1 MVDKHYV
8 QYLSMNGV
16 SYKMQ
21 IKSNKTDYMM
31 KNRITKFLNSIS
43 QSMTEPS
50 TKRIAWIDMA
60 KAIAILLMVIGHEAS
75 GSIYTWIFSFH
86 MPLFFILSGY
96 TARRVDTWY
105 GLRKTISKLFK
116 RIWILAA
123 LMIILLAIEN
133 YLFYPIQIVDVIKVT
148 VKGIIWGSNGARPG
162 LNNVGVIWFLFA
174 YFWARIIFDMGRL
187 IIKDDRYNGVMFA
200 ILAYAGYLISQKIW
214 LPQALDI
221 ALVAAFFMW
230 IGAILRSYHFFSNSK
245 TEFLTILA
253 ALVFWL
259 WCVQSGLHIELAI
272 RSYPNFVI
280 TVVEAIAG
288 TLVICYLSRGLM
300 STTLTSWLVIFGRNS
315 IILLCIHHLDLYWVF
330 WGGLIHSSWCAML
343 LRLVV
348 DIIIMALVLIVKYLL
363 SKIKEHG

>member
-1 MVDKHYV
+1 
-8 QYLSMNGV
+8 MNGV
-16 SYKMQ
+16 NYKMQ
-21 IKSNKTDYMM
+21 SKSNKIDYLNQ
-31 KNRITKFLNSIS
+31 NRITKFLNSIS
-43 QSMTEPS
+43 QNMTKPS

-123 LMIILLAIEN
+123 IMIILLAIEN
-133 YLFYPIQIVDVIKVT
+133 YLFYPSQLVDV
-148 VKGIIWGSNGARPG
+148 VKSTALGIFWGSNGARFG

-174 YFWARIIFDMGRL
+174 YFWARIIFDMIRL

-200 ILAYAGYLISQKIW
+200 IMAYAGYLISQKIW

-221 ALVAAFFMW
+221 ALIAAFFMW
-230 IGAILRSYHFFSNSK
+230 VGAALRSYQFFSNSK
-245 TEFLTILA
+245 TEFLTILI

-259 WCVQSGLHIELAI
+259 WCVQNGLHIELAI

-280 TVVEAIAG
+280 TVIEAIAG
-288 TLVICYLSRGLM
+288 TIVICYLSRGLM
-300 STTLTSWLVIFGRNS
+300 STALTSWLVIFGRNS
-315 IILLCIHHLDLYWVF
+315 IILLCIHHLDFYWVF
-330 WGGLIHSSWCAML
+330 WGDLIHSSWRAML

-348 DIIIMALVLIVKYLL
+348 DIFGMVLVLAVKYLVNQIRGH
-363 SKIKEHG
+363 K